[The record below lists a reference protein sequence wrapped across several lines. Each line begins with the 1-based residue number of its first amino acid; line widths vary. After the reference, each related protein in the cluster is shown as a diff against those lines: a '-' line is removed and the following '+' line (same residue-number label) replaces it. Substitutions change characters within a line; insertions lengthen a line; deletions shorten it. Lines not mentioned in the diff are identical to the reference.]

1 MNSIENKVLGFL
13 DSSRGYRESPEE
25 VLQILA
31 FLALIKKN
39 QAEKYFDLFK
49 AAPNQQKAI
58 FRTLTEEIDKHEFRD
73 ISETK
78 TLDFFPD
85 ELLTKAIYLINE
97 IPDSDYSLF
106 ARSIRNALQDL
117 GNYKTDNISTC
128 LLATLFS
135 ELVGEVSA
143 ESIIY
148 DGTAGYANIVST
160 IQGARLQL
168 EEVNHSVWQLS
179 KILLLLEDREIDF
192 KLTNSLLNSGFK
204 QTNKKADIALMTPPM
219 GLKLSPEERS
229 VLVNEEYIVVKA
241 GKTLPTSAADVLWV
255 QQALANINSKG
266 RVMILLPQGWLFR
279 GGYDAKVRDY
289 LLNNDWVESIISLP
303 AGILKQTALSPAIV
317 ILNKNK
323 AATGE
328 IKFIDVSG
336 LGKRERRS
344 ITISDDNLQLFSELV
359 QGKHPEHVL
368 YKSVLLPDI
377 IKNEGVLNVSHYI
390 KQESTWIAPDVEQE
404 MIKLGNC
411 MTYFDVAQ
419 KKLTKLLS
427 K

>member
-1 MNSIENKVLGFL
+1 MSSIENKVRGFL
-13 DSSRGYRESPEE
+13 DSSRGYQESPEE

-49 AAPNQQKAI
+49 VAPNQQKAI

-78 TLDFFPD
+78 TLNFFPD

-97 IPDSDYSLF
+97 ISDSDYSLF
-106 ARSIRNALQDL
+106 ARSIRNVLQDL
-117 GNYKTDNISTC
+117 SNYRPDNISTG
-128 LLATLFS
+128 LLATLFA
-135 ELVGEVSA
+135 ELVGEISV

-168 EEVNHSVWQLS
+168 EEINHSVWQLS

-255 QQALANINSKG
+255 QQALANVNSKG
-266 RVMILLPQGWLFR
+266 KVMILLPQGWLFR
-279 GGYDAKVRDY
+279 GGYDAKVRDF

-303 AGILKQTALSPAIV
+303 AGILKQTALSPALV
-317 ILNKNK
+317 VLNKNK

-328 IKFIDVSG
+328 IKFIDASG

-344 ITISDDNLQLFSELV
+344 ISISDDNLQLFSELV
-359 QGKHPEHVL
+359 QGKHPKNAL
-368 YKSVLLPDI
+368 YKSILLPDI
-377 IKNEGVLNVSHYI
+377 IKNEGVLNVSYYI
-390 KQESTWIAPDVEQE
+390 KKESTWIAPDVEQE

-411 MTYFDVAQ
+411 MTDFDVAQ
-419 KKLTKLLS
+419 KKLAKLLS
-427 K
+427 E